1 MKYFSMLHGQIFN
14 TIRSRTFDVTLIS
27 VESGDDRNSDIYG
40 FFFKIATYQNSD

>member
-27 VESGDDRNSDIYG
+27 VGSGDDRNSDIYG